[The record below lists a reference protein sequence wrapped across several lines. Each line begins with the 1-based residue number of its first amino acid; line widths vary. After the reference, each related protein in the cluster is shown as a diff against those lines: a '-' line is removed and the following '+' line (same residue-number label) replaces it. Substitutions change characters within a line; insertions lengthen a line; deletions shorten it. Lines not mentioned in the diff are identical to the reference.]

1 MVCKDMDTA
10 LKVSRTAG
18 HLSCVTIKGDQV
30 SKKGTMTGGYIDPSR
45 CPAYL
50 PHDPLSIN
58 STELGH
64 AMANCA
70 PSQQPY
76 TPP

>member
-1 MVCKDMDTA
+1 MHEHALASSSACARPAQVFGKVMVCKDMETA

-45 CPAYL
+45 CGL
-50 PHDPLSIN
+50 
-58 STELGH
+58 
-64 AMANCA
+64 
-70 PSQQPY
+70 
-76 TPP
+76 